1 MRLNRSTI
9 LNSQTV
15 LHMIQSIVTAIKCSD
30 MKTCSLTRKT
40 QVTCSLALP
49 LTTFHKFN
57 RPDIEILTYSYL
69 NLKVRIQRRLS
80 VCLLKKNLRIC
91 GPVQFKSV
99 VFKGQLYSL
108 CCTRGDLSI
117 HWLWY
122 PQGSQ
127 NPPRILR
134 ENFNCITFTY
144 LSNTRITCL
153 SKCGPQANSSITWK
167 CVKNADSEAPLK
179 TGLVTGFGM
188 GTQQVV
194 SLVAQM
200 IKNLPAMQEIP
211 VRSLGWE
218 DPREK
223 GTTHSSILAWR
234 ITWTIPW
241 GHKESDTTEWLSLSI
256 LWIVTALIDIKCLD
270 HFHHPRKFFW
280 ILLFCILCNEGFHII
295 TVKVFKESFFA
306 NYIQFQKT

>member
-1 MRLNRSTI
+1 MWLNRSTI

-223 GTTHSSILAWR
+223 GVSNHSSILAWK
-234 ITWTIPW
+234 IPW
-241 GHKESDTTEWLSLSI
+241 TEEPVRLQSIGVAKSHTRLSD
-256 LWIVTALIDIKCLD
+256 
-270 HFHHPRKFFW
+270 
-280 ILLFCILCNEGFHII
+280 
-295 TVKVFKESFFA
+295 
-306 NYIQFQKT
+306 